1 MFQRCFRG
9 VLEGFRGFQR
19 CFRDV
24 SRDAFEVWIRGV
36 SRAPH
41 LAQSHRNLNASQD
54 QFKFNPSRRGWCFAT
69 LYIKYQNECARG
81 LRRQT
86 CNLKVPGSS
95 PGGATRRPR
104 LRETKQPPRRAKQQ
118 HTGLQACAAPNRAHG
133 LRSAEKSTLY
143 GVIQFKFKL
152 NQFKFKLIL
161 N

>member
-1 MFQRCFRG
+1 MFQRCFNLSE
-9 VLEGFRGFQR
+9 VFVE
-19 CFRDV
+19 V
-24 SRDAFEVWIRGV
+24 FEEVFPARP
-36 SRAPH
+36 A
-41 LAQSHRNLNASQD
+41 SHRSLKASQG
-54 QFKFNPSRRGWCFAT
+54 QFKFNPSRRAQYFEA

>member
-1 MFQRCFRG
+1 MFVKVFHRCFRG
-9 VLEGFRGFQR
+9 V
-19 CFRDV
+19 
-24 SRDAFEVWIRGV
+24 FEVFEVFPARP
-36 SRAPH
+36 A
-41 LAQSHRNLNASQD
+41 SHRSLKASQG
-54 QFKFNPSRRGWCFAT
+54 QFKFNPSRRGQYFEA

-118 HTGLQACAAPNRAHG
+118 HTGLQACAALNRAHG
-133 LRSAEKSTLY
+133 PRSAEKSTLY

-152 NQFKFKLIL
+152 NQFKFKLIS